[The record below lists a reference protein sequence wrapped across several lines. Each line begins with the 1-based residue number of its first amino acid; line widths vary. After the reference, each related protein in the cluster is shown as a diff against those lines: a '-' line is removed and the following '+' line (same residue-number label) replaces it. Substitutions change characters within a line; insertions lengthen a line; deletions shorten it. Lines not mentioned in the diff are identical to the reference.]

1 MKQFYTASDIE
12 RAVESGARELTVAAF
27 DVVTDE
33 ARDLAERLGV
43 RITQSPPS
51 TPSLVTP
58 PTQTPLIT
66 TPPERTTASAW
77 GGEAGD
83 EFSEIRRR
91 EFPHLTKIHL
101 SNCSQ
106 GAQPIRAA
114 QAIEDFVDNWRQE
127 GMDWGYWLKV
137 VREATATFA
146 QLINA
151 DANDV
156 AVSFSVSSVVG
167 TIASSL
173 DYKGI
178 RNRVVTT
185 EIEFPTVPQIW
196 YAHEKFGAQVDVVP
210 VRPDGTV
217 LVEDYE
223 RRVDGKT
230 LVLSAPFVYYRN
242 GYKQDLAELASLAHR
257 SGGLLLV
264 DAYQGL
270 GTAPIDVKAMDID
283 FLVSGNL
290 KYLLG
295 VPGIAFAYTKR
306 EIVETLKPAST
317 GWFGQADPF
326 TFDYHLNFAHD
337 GRRLETG
344 TPPALAAFAANASMK
359 LIVEVGV
366 NRIKQK
372 VDALSRHCIE
382 KAKERNLD
390 LVSDFDI
397 EHKAP
402 TTAIRVPN
410 SHDLELELRKRDIVC
425 SSRGDVIRIAPH
437 FFNTEEEIDHTIDA
451 IAELAHRS

>member
-1 MKQFYTASDIE
+1 MRQFYTASDIE
-12 RAVESGARELTVAAF
+12 RAADSGVRELTIAAH

-33 ARDLAERLGV
+33 ARDLADRLGV
-43 RITQSPPS
+43 QIVRKASS
-51 TPSLVTP
+51 TPSLAASP
-58 PTQTPLIT
+58 AQ
-66 TPPERTTASAW
+66 EAASAR
-77 GGEAGD
+77 GGEVRD
-83 EFSEIRRR
+83 PFSEIRKR
-91 EFPHLTKIHL
+91 EFPHLKKIHL

-114 QAIEDFVDNWRQE
+114 QAIEDFVNNWRQE
-127 GMDWGYWLKV
+127 GMDWGYWLSV
-137 VREATATFA
+137 VREAKATFA

-151 DANDV
+151 DASNI
-156 AVSFSVSSVVG
+156 AVSFSVSSAVG

-196 YAHEKFGAQVDVVP
+196 YAHEKFGTKVDVVP

-217 LVEDYE
+217 RVEDYE
-223 RRVDGKT
+223 SRVDGKT

-242 GYKQDLAELASLAHR
+242 GYKQDLAQLASLAHR
-257 SGGLLLV
+257 NGALLLV

-270 GTAPIDVKAMDID
+270 GTSPVDVQAMDID

-306 EIVETLKPAST
+306 DIVETLKPAST

-326 TFDYHLNFAHD
+326 AFDYRLNYAHD

-359 LIVEVGV
+359 LLVEIGV
-366 NRIKQK
+366 DRIKQK
-372 VDALSRHCIE
+372 IDALSRHCIE
-382 KAKERNLD
+382 RAKEKNLD

-397 EHKAP
+397 DRKAP
-402 TTAIRVPN
+402 TTAMRVPN
-410 SHDLELELRKRDIVC
+410 SHELELELRKRNIVC
-425 SSRGDVIRIAPH
+425 SSRGDVIRIAHH
-437 FFNTEEEIDHTIDA
+437 FFNTEEEIDHTVDA
-451 IAELAHRS
+451 IAELAHRP